1 MVYTSQ
7 KLKVG
12 RPLPQPS
19 NAMWEK
25 REGTNPE
32 DQQDEGCAGGYEDD

>member
-25 REGTNPE
+25 KRKNKFRRP
-32 DQQDEGCAGGYEDD
+32 AG